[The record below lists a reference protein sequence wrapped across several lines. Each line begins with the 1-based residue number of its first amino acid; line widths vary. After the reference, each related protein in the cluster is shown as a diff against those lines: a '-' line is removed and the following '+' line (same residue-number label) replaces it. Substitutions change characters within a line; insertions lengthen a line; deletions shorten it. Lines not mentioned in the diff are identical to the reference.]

1 KRTNKMGK
9 YDPTSFCDPTA
20 AKIQHINIDWT
31 VDFEK
36 KIVYGTVELS
46 FNVLQ
51 DGVSSI
57 TLDSKDLTIKKVSYG
72 ETVLIHNLGD
82 KHKVFGSPLEITLS
96 APFNK
101 GDDLVI
107 AIEYETSSNAS
118 ALQWLDA
125 QQTAGKKHPYMFSQC
140 QAIHARSLLPCQDS
154 PSVKATYTSKVTVEA
169 PLVALMSAIQCWE
182 KTGKSDKGEMVKT
195 YKFDQK
201 VPTPSYLIAIVVGL
215 LESRDIGPRSKVWSE
230 KEFIERAKDEF
241 AETEKMLAAG
251 EELVGPYVWGQY
263 DLLVLPPSFPYG
275 GMENPCLTF
284 VTPTLLAGDRSL
296 ANVIAH
302 EIAHSWTGNLVTNHT
317 WEDFWLNEGHTVFL
331 ERKIMSK
338 LQGEKTRHFQAQS
351 NWTSVYYNVIDTF
364 GEDSPYTKLV
374 IKLED
379 VDPDD
384 SFSSVP
390 YEKGHTLLFFLEE
403 LLGGPS
409 VFEPFLL
416 SYINKFK
423 YQSVSTAQWKDHLYE
438 FFVDKKSVLD
448 TVDWNDWFNSP
459 GMPKN
464 IPKYDQTL
472 SKECTALADKWAKAS
487 PEDFSK
493 FKAKELDHFN
503 SWQKMEFLGQLLLKD
518 PLTKEKI
525 SAMEKLY
532 GFSDSGNSEIKFRWL
547 RLGLRAKATSM
558 IKPALDMVVE
568 QGRLKFTRPLYRDL
582 GTWEESRN
590 QAIECF
596 MKHKPCMHSTTAG
609 LIKKDLKI

>member
-1 KRTNKMGK
+1 MGK
-9 YDPTSFCDPTA
+9 YDPTSYSDPTA

-31 VDFEK
+31 VDFERTLLS
-36 KIVYGTVELS
+36 GSVELL

-51 DGVSSI
+51 DDVSSI
-57 TLDSKDLTIKKVSYG
+57 TLDTKDLHIKKISNGQTELKYSF
-72 ETVLIHNLGD
+72 GD
-82 KHKVFGSPLEITLS
+82 KHKAFGLALTITLP
-96 APFNK
+96 APVNK
-101 GDDLVI
+101 GAELTLH
-107 AIEYETSSNAS
+107 IEYETSSNAS
-118 ALQWLDA
+118 ALQWLTKE
-125 QQTAGKKHPYMFSQC
+125 QTAGKMHPYMFSQC

-154 PSVKATYTSKVTVEA
+154 PSVKATYSSKVTVQD
-169 PLVALMSAIQCWE
+169 PLVALMSALQCWD
-182 KTGKSDKGEMVKT
+182 KSGKNEKGEKVKT
-195 YKFDQK
+195 YKFTQK

-230 KEFIERAKDEF
+230 REFVDKAAHEF

-251 EELVGPYVWGQY
+251 EELGGPYVWGQY

-331 ERKIMSK
+331 ERKIMSR
-338 LQGEKTRHFQAQS
+338 LNGEKTRHFDAFNGLS
-351 NWTSVYYNVIDTF
+351 SLRYSIETF
-364 GEDSPYTKLV
+364 GETSPYTKLV
-374 IKLED
+374 IKLDD

-390 YEKGHTLLFFLEE
+390 YEKGHTLLFYLEN

-423 YQSVSTAQWKDHLYE
+423 FKSVSTSQWKEHLYE
-438 FFVDKKSVLD
+438 FFNDKRAVLD
-448 TVDWNDWFNSP
+448 SVDWDDWFYSP

-464 IPKYDQTL
+464 IPDYDQTL
-472 SKECTALADKWAKAS
+472 VKECSALACRWAKAS
-487 PEDFSK
+487 TSDLSSFKSSDLDNFS
-493 FKAKELDHFN
+493 
-503 SWQKMEFLGQLLLKD
+503 SRQKMAFLGELVLKD
-518 PLTKEKI
+518 PLTPQHI
-525 SAMEKLY
+525 DAMEKLY
-532 GFSDSGNSEIKFRWL
+532 HFSSSGNSEIKFRWL
-547 RLGLRAKATSM
+547 RLGIRACAKCV
-558 IKPALDMVVE
+558 IKPALEMVAT
-568 QGRLKFTRPLYRDL
+568 QGRMKFTRPLYRDL
-582 GTWEESRN
+582 GAWDESRD

-596 MKHKPCMHSTTAG
+596 KQNKPAMHSTTAG
-609 LIKKDLKI
+609 LIEKDLKI

>member
-1 KRTNKMGK
+1 MGK
-9 YDPTSFCDPTA
+9 YDPTSYCDPTA

-31 VDFEK
+31 VDFERTLLS
-36 KIVYGTVELS
+36 GSVELL

-51 DGVSSI
+51 DDISSI
-57 TLDSKDLTIKKVSYG
+57 TLDSKDLHIKKISNGQVELKYSF
-72 ETVLIHNLGD
+72 GD
-82 KHKVFGSPLEITLS
+82 KHKAFGSALTVTLP
-96 APFNK
+96 APVNK
-101 GDDLVI
+101 GAELTLH
-107 AIEYETSSNAS
+107 IEYETSSNAS
-118 ALQWLDA
+118 ALQWLTKE
-125 QQTAGKKHPYMFSQC
+125 QTAGKMHPYMFSQC

-154 PSVKATYTSKVTVEA
+154 PSVKATYSSKVTVQD
-169 PLVALMSAIQCWE
+169 PLVALMSALQCWDKSSKNENGE
-182 KTGKSDKGEMVKT
+182 KVKT
-195 YKFDQK
+195 YKFTQK

-230 KEFIERAKDEF
+230 KEFVEKAAHEF

-251 EELVGPYVWGQY
+251 EELGGPYVWGQY

-331 ERKIMSK
+331 ERKIMSR
-338 LQGEKTRHFQAQS
+338 LNGEKTRHFDAFNGLS
-351 NWTSVYYNVIDTF
+351 SLRYSIETF
-364 GEDSPYTKLV
+364 GETSPYTKLV
-374 IKLED
+374 IKLDD

-390 YEKGHTLLFFLEE
+390 YEKGHTLLFYLEN

-423 YQSVSTAQWKDHLYE
+423 FKSVSTSQWKEHLYE
-438 FFVDKKSVLD
+438 FFNDKRAVLD
-448 TVDWNDWFNSP
+448 SVDWDDWFNSP

-464 IPKYDQTL
+464 IPDYDQTL
-472 SKECTALADKWAKAS
+472 VKECSALACRWAKAS
-487 PEDFSK
+487 TSDFSS
-493 FKAKELDHFN
+493 FKSNDLDNFT
-503 SWQKMEFLGQLLLKD
+503 SRQKMAFLGELVLKD
-518 PLTKEKI
+518 PLTPQHI
-525 SAMEKLY
+525 DAMEKLY
-532 GFSDSGNSEIKFRWL
+532 HFSSSGNSEIKFRWL
-547 RLGLRAKATSM
+547 RLGIRACAKCV
-558 IKPALDMVVE
+558 IKPALEMVAA
-568 QGRLKFTRPLYRDL
+568 QGRMKFTRPLYRDL
-582 GTWEESRN
+582 GAWDESRD

-596 MKHKPCMHSTTAG
+596 KRNKPAMHSTTAG
-609 LIKKDLKI
+609 LIEKDLKI